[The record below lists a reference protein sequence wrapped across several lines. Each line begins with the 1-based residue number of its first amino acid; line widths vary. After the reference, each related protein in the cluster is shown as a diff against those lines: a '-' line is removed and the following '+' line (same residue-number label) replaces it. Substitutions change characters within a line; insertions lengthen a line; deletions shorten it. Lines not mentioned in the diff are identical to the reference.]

1 MYGIFLASRVTA
13 MKKIILAAL
22 FLIVSST
29 AFAQSVNLFLLT
41 HDASN
46 AMVGNN
52 EVNQAIN
59 NAARPDVIKPLDP
72 MQGKKGILRNKSRY
86 FASTVTSEDVTLF
99 MREKTESYDNRMNAQ
114 ARSLFAKTDVERLFD
129 TIYRPMGL
137 QQNDLADAAAAYWIM
152 MWAVGNQKM
161 YPPTAQVQK
170 IRHQVYDSLSAGG
183 MLKLPDSQKQKVA
196 QVFMWKAILL
206 YMAYQDPR
214 MDQRQLA
221 ALVSQKASNTGFEF
235 NRTLLTQEGFLLPK
249 TK

>member
-1 MYGIFLASRVTA
+1 
-13 MKKIILAAL
+13 MKKFFLAAL
-22 FLIVSST
+22 CVISSSIVS
-29 AFAQSVNLFLLT
+29 AQPVNLFLLT
-41 HDASN
+41 HDASS
-46 AMVGNN
+46 AMTGNS
-52 EVNQAIN
+52 EVNKAIN

-72 MQGKKGILRNKSRY
+72 MQGKKGILRDKSRY
-86 FASTVTSEDVTLF
+86 FPSTVTSEDVTLF
-99 MREKTESYDNRMNAQ
+99 MREKTESYDKRMNMQ
-114 ARSLFAKTDVERLFD
+114 AKSLFAKTDVERLFD

-152 MWAVGNQKM
+152 MWAIGNQKN

-170 IRHQVYDSLSAGG
+170 IRHQVYDALSAGG
-183 MLKLPDSQKQKVA
+183 MLKAPDSQKQKAA

-214 MDQRQLA
+214 TDQRQLS
-221 ALVSQKASNTGFEF
+221 ALVSQKATNTGFEF